1 MIGAGDP
8 ELEDDVSETKLRNN
22 LKIVFKK
29 QFNRLSLTYARLKGS
44 KYNFPFLILKRFLLT
59 WGN

>member
-44 KYNFPFLILKRFLLT
+44 K
-59 WGN
+59 